1 MARMHLNTQF
11 DVTAVE
17 DRQENQLNVL
27 PNTDEN
33 TEK

>member
-11 DVTAVE
+11 DVIAVE
-17 DRQENQLNVL
+17 DRKENQLNVL
-27 PNTDEN
+27 SDTDEN